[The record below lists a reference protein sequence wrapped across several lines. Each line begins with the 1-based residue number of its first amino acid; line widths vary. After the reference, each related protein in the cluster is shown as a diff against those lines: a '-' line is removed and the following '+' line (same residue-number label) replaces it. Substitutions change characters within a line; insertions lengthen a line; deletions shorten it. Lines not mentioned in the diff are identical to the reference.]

1 MDAQRHPWIRGGVTI
16 AKALLDKID
25 EEARAAYGNGA
36 SAGSEPSR
44 LSLARL
50 EGVRTLEVSSKPP
63 ATLTE

>member
-1 MDAQRHPWIRGGVTI
+1 MCSSD
-16 AKALLDKID
+16 L
-25 EEARAAYGNGA
+25 GNGA